1 VSTKVSPQP
10 SPALTPET
18 AARTYRYEWY
28 VVIVCM
34 IAYIFSF
41 IDRQV
46 LNLMIEPI
54 KADLHITDT
63 QFSLLTGLA
72 FSLFYA
78 IMGLPIAALADRR
91 SRPLIIS
98 IGIAVWCLATTATG
112 LAKNFFHI
120 FLARVG
126 VGAGEAALSP
136 AAYSMFAD
144 MFPKNKLGRA
154 VSLYSLGSFLG
165 GALAFLIGGYVIG
178 AVSKMGDLHLPVLG
192 DVAGWQLTFILVGIP
207 GILVSLLIMLTV
219 RDPKRKGLKVGVDGK
234 VQKVSMRNVFKFMAS
249 HPKTFLTHMFGFSFY
264 AMTLL
269 CLMSWSPAFFQRKFG
284 MSPTETGYTLG
295 IIIIVANG
303 AGVLFGGWFVDYLSK
318 KGYKD
323 APMRQGVIGAAAMTI
338 PVFAFSFVDDKAWTI
353 ILLAIA
359 MFFASF
365 PMPSSTA
372 AMQILS
378 PNQMRA
384 QVSAIFLLVSNLA
397 GVALGTWLIAVVTDS
412 VFKDP
417 TMVGHSMSIVLGIGS
432 IVTVFLLWPGC
443 RFFRDSL
450 AREQAHQ
457 TANAK

>member
-1 VSTKVSPQP
+1 MSVTPDVPAP
-10 SPALTPET
+10 SASEKKS
-18 AARTYRYEWY
+18 YRYAWY

-54 KADLHITDT
+54 KADLGITDT

-78 IMGLPIAALADRR
+78 IMGLPIAALSDRR
-91 SRPLIIS
+91 SRPVIIS
-98 IGIAVWCLATTATG
+98 IGIAVWCIATTATG

-144 MFPKNKLGRA
+144 MFPKSKLGRA
-154 VSLYSLGSFLG
+154 VGLYSLGSFIG
-165 GALAFLIGGYVIG
+165 GALAFLVGGYVIG
-178 AVSKMGDLHLPVLG
+178 AVSQMENLELPVVGELS
-192 DVAGWQLTFILVGIP
+192 GWQLTFILVGLP
-207 GILVSLLIMLTV
+207 GLFISILMLLTV
-219 RDPKRKGLKVGVDGK
+219 RDPGRKGLKLGADGTA
-234 VQKVSMRNVFKFMAS
+234 QKVSMRKAFAFMAS

-269 CLMSWSPAFFQRKFG
+269 CLMSWSPAFFQRKFS

-295 IIIIVANG
+295 IIILVANG
-303 AGVLFGGWFVDYLSK
+303 AGVLFGGWFLDYLSK
-318 KGYKD
+318 KGYSD
-323 APMRQGVIGAAAMTI
+323 APMRQGVIGAAAMII
-338 PVFAFSFVDDKAWTI
+338 PVFAFSFIDSKTGTI
-353 ILLAIA
+353 ALLAVA

-384 QVSAIFLLVSNLA
+384 QISAVFLLVSNLA

-417 TMVGHSMSIVLGIGS
+417 AMVGHSMSIVLGIGS
-432 IVTVFLLWPGC
+432 VVTVLLLGRGC
-443 RFFRDSL
+443 KYFRASL
-450 AREQAHQ
+450 AREQALAS
-457 TANAK
+457 TNAN